1 VKAAVGFAM
10 GLVFGLGLAMAGMTS
25 PDRVL
30 GFLDVAGVWD
40 PALAFVMGG
49 AVLTATPLFWLA
61 RFRKA
66 PVVGGAFDQPPT
78 KIIDRRL
85 IGGAILFGIGWGL
98 AGVCPGPAFVALA
111 IAPVQA
117 LPFFAAMLAGLCASA
132 LWRMRSA

>member
-1 VKAAVGFAM
+1 MKAAVGFAL

-30 GFLDVAGVWD
+30 GFLDVSGAWD

-61 RFRKA
+61 RSRKA
-66 PVVGGAFDQPPT
+66 PVVGDAFDQPPT
-78 KIIDRRL
+78 NIIDRRL

-117 LPFFAAMLAGLCASA
+117 LPFFVAMLAGLCASA
-132 LWRMRSA
+132 LWRMRSR